1 MALLAAEQDYRM
13 HIRTLRCELAR
24 PPKTNGKLVVV
35 LHGRGDSSAGFH
47 WMPNTMAL
55 PGVSWLLVN
64 APDPWYGGFSWYG
77 MPPDHGPAV
86 RRSQALLDELF
97 DEVEDQGFASEDIVL
112 FGFSQGCLLTLEW
125 GGRTQRRL
133 AGCIGVS
140 GYCYDPTAL
149 GAEAS
154 EAAKTR
160 PWLVTH
166 GFQDDVLP
174 YEVTKAQID
183 ELKAAGL
190 PLDFRGYNKSHTID
204 PDLQDIRHA
213 MITMLG
219 LNVTPA

>member
-1 MALLAAEQDYRM
+1 M
-13 HIRTLRCELAR
+13 HIRTLRCEFAT
-24 PPKTNGKLVVV
+24 PSTTNGKLVVV

-64 APDPWYGGFSWYG
+64 APDPWYGGFSWYD
-77 MPPDHGPAV
+77 MPPNHGAGV
-86 RRSQALLDELF
+86 ERSRAMLDELF
-97 DEVEDQGFASEDIVL
+97 DELAAQGFAPEDIVL

-125 GGRTQRRL
+125 GGRTERAL

-140 GYCYDPTAL
+140 GYCYDPKAL

-154 EAAKTR
+154 DAAKSR

-174 YEVTKAQID
+174 YDVTEEQIG
-183 ELKAAGL
+183 ELKKAGL
-190 PLDFRGYNKSHTID
+190 PIDFRSYNKTHTID
-204 PDLQDIRHA
+204 PDLEDIRDGF
-213 MITMLG
+213 MNMLG
-219 LNVTPA
+219 LSSGSA

>member
-1 MALLAAEQDYRM
+1 MK
-13 HIRTLRCELAR
+13 IRTLRCEFAT

-64 APDPWYGGFSWYG
+64 APDSWYGGFSWYG
-77 MPPDHGPAV
+77 MPPDHGPGV
-86 RRSQALLDELF
+86 ERSRALLDRLF
-97 DEVEDQGFASEDIVL
+97 DEIETEGFAPEDTVL

-125 GGRTQRRL
+125 GGRTERQL

-140 GYCYDPTAL
+140 GYCYNPTAL

-154 EAAKTR
+154 DAAKSR

-166 GFQDDVLP
+166 GIQDEVLP
-174 YEVTKAQID
+174 YDVTKEQID

-190 PLDFRGYNKSHTID
+190 PIDFRSYAKSHTID
-204 PDLQDIRHA
+204 PDLEDIRSA
-213 MITMLG
+213 FMTMLG
-219 LNVTPA
+219 LGDSPTN